1 MRVIEDNFNKEK
13 FNKTENIYTCN
24 NCMSKVDVDDDDLQ
38 VGEFGNYYY
47 VCPCC
52 GEKTYLDSGIELNK
66 DNIRFP
72 QHYCST
78 ASGIDISDDKIDKMV
93 KKCIERI
100 EKIDSNFSY
109 TATGNTFV
117 LVTREYED
125 VEDGYNT
132 DGYNIYVS
140 KEYYE
145 SYVSKN
151 ETDVV
156 TLVDGN
162 GKTIFSARS
171 MKNE

>member
-24 NCMSKVDVDDDDLQ
+24 NCMSKIDVEDKDVQ
-38 VGEFGNYYY
+38 VGELGNYYY

-52 GEKTYLDSGIELNK
+52 GERTYLDSGIELNK

-125 VEDGYNT
+125 VEDGYN
-132 DGYNIYVS
+132 IYVS

-151 ETDVV
+151 EMTAV
-156 TLVDGN
+156 
-162 GKTIFSARS
+162 S
-171 MKNE
+171 

>member
-24 NCMSKVDVDDDDLQ
+24 NCMSKIDVDDKDLQ
-38 VGEFGNYYY
+38 VGELGNYYY
-47 VCPCC
+47 ICPCC
-52 GEKTYLDSGIELNK
+52 GEKTYLDSSIELNK

-78 ASGIDISDDKIDKMV
+78 LTGIDISDDKINKMV
-93 KKCIERI
+93 KECIERI
-100 EKIDSNFSY
+100 EKIDSDFVY

-117 LVTREYED
+117 LVTREHED
-125 VEDGYNT
+125 VEDGYN
-132 DGYNIYVS
+132 IFVS
-140 KEYYE
+140 KGYYE
-145 SYVSKN
+145 SYVNKN

>member
-24 NCMSKVDVDDDDLQ
+24 NCMSKVDADDDDLQ

-78 ASGIDISDDKIDKMV
+78 LTGIDISDDKINKMV
-93 KKCIERI
+93 KECIERI
-100 EKIDSNFSY
+100 EKIDSDFVY

-117 LVTREYED
+117 LVTKEGD
-125 VEDGYNT
+125 DGY
-132 DGYNIYVS
+132 YIFVS
-140 KEYYE
+140 KGYYE
-145 SYVSKN
+145 SYVNKN

>member
-1 MRVIEDNFNKEK
+1 MRVIEDNFNKNK
-13 FNKTENIYTCN
+13 FNKTENIYMCN

-38 VGEFGNYYY
+38 IGELGNYYY
-47 VCPCC
+47 ICPCC

-78 ASGIDISDDKIDKMV
+78 ASGIDISDNKIDKMV
-93 KKCIERI
+93 KECIDRI
-100 EKIDSNFSY
+100 EKIDSNFAY

-125 VEDGYNT
+125 VEDGYN
-132 DGYNIYVS
+132 IYVS
-140 KEYYE
+140 KGYYE

-162 GKTIFSARS
+162 GKTIFSARP

>member
-13 FNKTENIYTCN
+13 FKKTENIYTCN
-24 NCMSKVDVDDDDLQ
+24 NCMSKIDVDDKDLQ
-38 VGEFGNYYY
+38 VGELGNYYY
-47 VCPCC
+47 ICPCC

-125 VEDGYNT
+125 VEDGYN
-132 DGYNIYVS
+132 IYVS